1 MSWLARLTKQRE
13 FMIFLIV
20 VAVFVAMGFAS
31 PYFFSMGNILALL
44 LGLSIEA
51 IIAVAMTNLMV
62 SGGFDMSVGSVVA
75 FTGAV
80 TARLLVIGIPFPAA
94 VLAGLLIGSAIGLFN
109 GFIVAKLGI
118 NAFVTT
124 LSSLS
129 LFRGLTLIFTRGQN
143 ISGLP
148 ENFKSIGQATLLGIQ
163 TPIIIA
169 AVLIILGDIML
180 RRSRFFRQSYYIGGN
195 EKAAR
200 LSGIPVDRMKVLAY
214 FLTGLFA
221 GVAGIVMTARLG
233 AASVT
238 AGSGL
243 ELRVITAV
251 IIGGASL
258 QGGEGTVLGAFL
270 GSLLM
275 ALITNALTLLG
286 VDVYWQTF
294 VIGATLLAAVLI
306 DRLGKL
312 RTDRSPSMT
321 GRAAGRGTTGRGTTG
336 RA

>member
-1 MSWLARLTKQRE
+1 MIWLKKIVKQRE
-13 FMIFLIV
+13 FMIFMI
-20 VAVFVAMGFAS
+20 VAVMFIFMSFAS
-31 PYFFSMGNILALL
+31 PYFLTVPNLLAVM
-44 LGLSIEA
+44 LGLSLEA
-51 IIAVAMTNLMV
+51 IIAVAMVHLMV

-80 TARLLVIGIPFPAA
+80 TAMLLRSGVPVVFA
-94 VLAGLLIGSAIGLFN
+94 VLLGLLIGAAIGLFN
-109 GFIVAKLGI
+109 GFIVAKVGI

-129 LFRGLTLIFTRGQN
+129 LFRGLTLIVTHGQN
-143 ISGLP
+143 ITGLP
-148 ENFKSIGQATLLGIQ
+148 RSFKMIGQFKIIGVQ

-169 AVLIILGDIML
+169 VVLLIIGDLLL

-195 EKAAR
+195 EQAAR
-200 LSGIPVDRMKVLAY
+200 LSGIPVDKMKILAY
-214 FLTGLFA
+214 MLTGLFA
-221 GVAGIVMTARLG
+221 GISGIVMTARLG

-238 AGSGL
+238 AGSGM

-258 QGGEGTVLGAFL
+258 NGGEGSILGAFL
-270 GSLLM
+270 GTLLM

-294 VIGATLLAAVLI
+294 VIGATLLLAVLI
-306 DRLGKL
+306 DTLSKRN
-312 RTDRSPSMT
+312 R
-321 GRAAGRGTTGRGTTG
+321 
-336 RA
+336 